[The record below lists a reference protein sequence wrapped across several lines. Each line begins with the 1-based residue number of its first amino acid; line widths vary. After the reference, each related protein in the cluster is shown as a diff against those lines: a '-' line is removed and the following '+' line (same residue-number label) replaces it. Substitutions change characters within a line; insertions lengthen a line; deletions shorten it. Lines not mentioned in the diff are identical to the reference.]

1 MHQLINTRLKT
12 LFLLAAVV
20 CICPSVLLAQKDF
33 QKKYQSQMI
42 LAEEGTVIEL
52 PAGTFTLTN
61 TLSLEGKKKV
71 TIRGKGM
78 DKTILSFKGQTDG
91 AEGIRVS
98 DGTDIVLEGFTVQ
111 DAKGD
116 AIKTMHV
123 TGITFRDVKTEWTGI
138 PGPENGGYGLYPV
151 QCKEVMIDKCQAIG
165 ASDAGIYVGQSQDI
179 TVKNSRAFQNV
190 AGIEI
195 ENSLRAVVYDNE
207 ATENTGGVLVFDLPD
222 LIQKKGG
229 EVKVYNNYIHDNNY
243 VNFAPKGNIVATVPS
258 GTGLL
263 ILATK
268 GVEVYNNRIINNQS
282 VGTGIISYYV
292 TLKKIKDKEYDP
304 YPSNLSIHDNIYE
317 RKAGLPISKDPLGTV
332 IANKYGADVP
342 HIIYDGIKNPKM
354 LDEKG
359 NWIAG
364 QCISIINNK
373 GQTIVNLDAEHSFK
387 DMGRADDQFK
397 CNQ

>member
-1 MHQLINTRLKT
+1 MHNQKNILLRRLS
-12 LFLLAAVV
+12 LLSAVV
-20 CICPSVLLAQKDF
+20 IICPAVMFAQKEF

-61 TLSLEGKKKV
+61 TLSLEGKKKI

-98 DGTDIVLEGFTVQ
+98 DGTDITLEGFTVQ

-123 TGITFRDVKTEWTGI
+123 TGITFRDVKTEWTGT
-138 PGPENGGYGLYPV
+138 PGPDNGGYGLYPV
-151 QCKEVMIDKCQAIG
+151 QCIGVMIDKCQAIG

-207 ATENTGGVLVFDLPD
+207 ATENTGGILVFDLPD

-229 EVKVYNNYIHDNNY
+229 DVKVYNNNIHDNNY

-317 RKAGLPISKDPLGTV
+317 RKKGLPISKDPLGTV
-332 IANKYGADVP
+332 VANKYGEDVP

-354 LDEKG
+354 LDANGK
-359 NWIAG
+359 WISG
-364 QCISIINNK
+364 QCISIVNNK
-373 GQTIVNLDAEHSFK
+373 GQSIVNLDAEHSFK
-387 DMGRADDQFK
+387 DMGRADDQFICK
-397 CNQ
+397 